1 MIQKL
6 RIIPFWTFVLDI
18 FSAILSAGNSE
29 ITDTETRT
37 KDGPCAWVCA
47 KTPRLIDSSHRAGGL
62 DLLGGVKLMKG
73 VRVLFCR
80 LESDLGVST
89 ATEDIHALDCD
100 SCEWGLS

>member
-6 RIIPFWTFVLDI
+6 RIIPFWTFVLDL
-18 FSAILSAGNSE
+18 FSVIPSAGNSE

-37 KDGPCAWVCA
+37 KDGLCMWVCV
-47 KTPRLIDSSHRAGGL
+47 KTLRPTDSSNRAGGL

-89 ATEDIHALDCD
+89 AAEDIHALDYD
-100 SCEWGLS
+100 LRE